1 MSFGEQLKCR
11 RKELGLSRSE
21 LAKQLGVS
29 QSAVGNYETG
39 VSAPKEEILL
49 RIFDAL
55 HVEPNYLYR
64 GSFESAGGDASP
76 EERTLVEKY
85 RALSPAGRQTIHTLL
100 DALCRMQ
107 GEPARTIP
115 LYRSPAAAGAAAPA
129 AEVRTIPLYTSPAAA
144 GFAAPVFGEDYEL
157 IQVSGD
163 VPPGAELAVRMEG
176 DSMAPYI
183 PSGSV
188 IYIHHAPLANGDVG
202 LFCIGG
208 AMLVRQYIRG
218 EGGAVRLLPLNRTA
232 GEVLTFPTGGVSGP
246 TCFGRALLRTLPLP
260 ESAM

>member
-100 DALCRMQ
+100 DALCPMQ

-115 LYRSPAAAGAAAPA
+115 LYRSPAAAGAAAP
-129 AEVRTIPLYTSPAAA
+129 VPGL
-144 GFAAPVFGEDYEL
+144 DYEL
-157 IQVSGD
+157 LTVTGD
-163 VPPGAELAVRMEG
+163 VPPAAELAVRMEG

-202 LFCIGG
+202 LFCIGS
-208 AMLVRQYIRG
+208 AILVRQYARG

>member
-76 EERTLVEKY
+76 AARPLVEKY

-115 LYRSPAAAGAAAPA
+115 LYRSPAAAGAAAP
-129 AEVRTIPLYTSPAAA
+129 VPGL
-144 GFAAPVFGEDYEL
+144 DYEL
-157 IQVSGD
+157 LTVTGD
-163 VPPGAELAVRMEG
+163 VPPAAELAVRMEG

-208 AMLVRQYIRG
+208 AMLVRQYTRG

>member
-55 HVEPNYLYR
+55 HVEPNYLDR

-115 LYRSPAAAGAAAPA
+115 LYRSPAAAGAAAP
-129 AEVRTIPLYTSPAAA
+129 VPGL
-144 GFAAPVFGEDYEL
+144 DYEL
-157 IQVSGD
+157 LTVTGD
-163 VPPGAELAVRMEG
+163 VPPAAELAVRMEG

-208 AMLVRQYIRG
+208 AMLVRQYTRG

-260 ESAM
+260 ESAL

>member
-1 MSFGEQLKCR
+1 MSFGEQLKRR
-11 RKELGLSRSE
+11 RKELGLSRAE

-64 GSFESAGGDASP
+64 GSFESVGGDESP
-76 EERTLVEKY
+76 EERALVQKY
-85 RALSPAGRQTIHTLL
+85 RALSPAGRQTVHTLL
-100 DALCRMQ
+100 DALSRMQ
-107 GEPARTIP
+107 SETPRTIP
-115 LYRSPAAAGAAAPA
+115 LYRSPAAAGEP
-129 AEVRTIPLYTSPAAA
+129 
-144 GFAAPVFGEDYEL
+144 APVPGLDYEPL
-157 IQVSGD
+157 TVTGD
-163 VPPGAELAVRMEG
+163 VPPAAELAVRMEG
-176 DSMAPYI
+176 NSMAPYI

-202 LFCIGG
+202 LFCVGG
-208 AMLVRQYIRG
+208 VMLVRQYARG
-218 EGGAVRLLPLNRTA
+218 ADGAVRLLPLNRRA
-232 GEVLTFPTGGVSGP
+232 GEVLTFPVGGVSGP

-260 ESAM
+260 ETAM

>member
-64 GSFESAGGDASP
+64 GSFESTGGDASP

-115 LYRSPAAAGAAAPA
+115 LYRSPAAAGAAAP
-129 AEVRTIPLYTSPAAA
+129 VPGL
-144 GFAAPVFGEDYEL
+144 DYEL
-157 IQVSGD
+157 LTVTGD
-163 VPPGAELAVRMEG
+163 VPPAAELAVRMEG

-208 AMLVRQYIRG
+208 AMLVRQYTQG

>member
-85 RALSPAGRQTIHTLL
+85 RALNPAGRQTIHTLL

-115 LYRSPAAAGAAAPA
+115 LYRSPAAAGAAAP
-129 AEVRTIPLYTSPAAA
+129 VPGL
-144 GFAAPVFGEDYEL
+144 DYEL
-157 IQVSGD
+157 LTVTGD
-163 VPPGAELAVRMEG
+163 VPPAAELAVRMEG

-208 AMLVRQYIRG
+208 AMLVRQYTRG

>member
-115 LYRSPAAAGAAAPA
+115 LYRSPAAAGAAAP
-129 AEVRTIPLYTSPAAA
+129 VPGL
-144 GFAAPVFGEDYEL
+144 DYEL
-157 IQVSGD
+157 LTVTGD
-163 VPPGAELAVRMEG
+163 VPPAAELAVRMEG

-208 AMLVRQYIRG
+208 AMLVRQYTRG

-232 GEVLTFPTGGVSGP
+232 GEVLTFPMGGVSDP
-246 TCFGRALLRTLPLP
+246 MCFGRALLRTLPLP

>member
-64 GSFESAGGDASP
+64 GSFESADGDASP

-115 LYRSPAAAGAAAPA
+115 LYRSPAAAGAAAP
-129 AEVRTIPLYTSPAAA
+129 VPGL
-144 GFAAPVFGEDYEL
+144 DYEL
-157 IQVSGD
+157 LTVTGD
-163 VPPGAELAVRMEG
+163 VPPAAELAVRMEG

-208 AMLVRQYIRG
+208 AMLVRQYTRG

-260 ESAM
+260 ESTM

>member
-100 DALCRMQ
+100 DALRRMQ

-115 LYRSPAAAGAAAPA
+115 LYRSPAAAGAAAP
-129 AEVRTIPLYTSPAAA
+129 VPGL
-144 GFAAPVFGEDYEL
+144 DYEL
-157 IQVSGD
+157 LTVTGD
-163 VPPGAELAVRMEG
+163 VPPAAELAVRMEG
-176 DSMAPYI
+176 ASMAPYI

-208 AMLVRQYIRG
+208 AILVRQYARG

-232 GEVLTFPTGGVSGP
+232 GEVLTFPTGSVSGP

>member
-39 VSAPKEEILL
+39 ISAPKEEILL

-115 LYRSPAAAGAAAPA
+115 LYRSPAAAGAAAP
-129 AEVRTIPLYTSPAAA
+129 VPGL
-144 GFAAPVFGEDYEL
+144 DYEL
-157 IQVSGD
+157 LTVTGD
-163 VPPGAELAVRMEG
+163 VPPAAELAVRMEG

-202 LFCIGG
+202 LFCVGG
-208 AMLVRQYIRG
+208 AMLVRQYTRG
-218 EGGAVRLLPLNRTA
+218 EDGAVRLLPLNRTA